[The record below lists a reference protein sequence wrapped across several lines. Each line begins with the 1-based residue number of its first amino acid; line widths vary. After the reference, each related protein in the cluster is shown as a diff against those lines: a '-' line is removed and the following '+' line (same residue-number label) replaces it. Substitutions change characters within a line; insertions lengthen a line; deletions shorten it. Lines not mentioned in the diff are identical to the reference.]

1 MDRSALGPV
10 RLGTTLR
17 APIATTRHA
26 ALRTIDP
33 REKRRAQDAHGQQYD
48 AHHETHRRDVE
59 FESPGDRGKAGHEPA
74 ERQRSHLRGH
84 LDSQKNQGE
93 GKERSEAP
101 HQRET
106 LVTRRYIE
114 AQQASNKRSLHQD
127 SAGSLGDA
135 RTVPSETMKNSP
147 FQPLNHAIRTK
158 FFSSSR
164 PAPERMSRSCSLT
177 PFCPT
182 EPR

>member
-59 FESPGDRGKAGHEPA
+59 FESSVTAEKPDMSRPNVNEPIFVDISIPSRTKARE
-74 ERQRSHLRGH
+74 
-84 LDSQKNQGE
+84 K
-93 GKERSEAP
+93 SEA
-101 HQRET
+101 
-106 LVTRRYIE
+106 RRRI
-114 AQQASNKRSLHQD
+114 SVK
-127 SAGSLGDA
+127 
-135 RTVPSETMKNSP
+135 PW
-147 FQPLNHAIRTK
+147 
-158 FFSSSR
+158 
-164 PAPERMSRSCSLT
+164 
-177 PFCPT
+177 
-182 EPR
+182 